1 MEISEYFARVQAALA
16 AIPHT
21 PVREIIRALQAARAE
36 RRQIFMCGN
45 GGSAATVSHMTA
57 DLLKST
63 ILPDRPRLR
72 VISLGENLATL
83 TAYSNDVSYDVVFA
97 EPLRSLAQ
105 PGDVLLALS
114 GSGTSRNVL
123 AAVDAAR
130 EIGMTCLG
138 LTGFR
143 GGALAP
149 RCDACVIVPSDSM
162 QVIEDV
168 HLSVMHAI
176 FLALC
181 E

>member
-1 MEISEYFARVQAALA
+1 MEIAGYFACVQAALA
-16 AIPHT
+16 ATPHA
-21 PVREIIRALQAARAE
+21 PVREIIRAFQAARAE
-36 RRQIFMCGN
+36 RRQISMCGN

-57 DLLKST
+57 DLLKSA

-83 TAYSNDVSYDVVFA
+83 TAYSNEVSYDVVPA

-114 GSGTSRNVL
+114 GSSRNVL

-143 GGALAP
+143 GGALAS